1 MGRVEA
7 IVHSMT
13 KAEKAQP
20 EIINH
25 NRRKRIAAGS
35 GTNVAEVN
43 RLIKQFDEMR
53 KMMKQFSGMMGGG
66 GKGGKKN
73 AMKQLKS
80 LGGKGGMKFPFR

>member
-1 MGRVEA
+1 
-7 IVHSMT
+7 MT

-53 KMMKQFSGMMGGG
+53 KMMKQFSGMMGGMS

-80 LGGKGGMKFPFR
+80 LGGKAGMKFPFR